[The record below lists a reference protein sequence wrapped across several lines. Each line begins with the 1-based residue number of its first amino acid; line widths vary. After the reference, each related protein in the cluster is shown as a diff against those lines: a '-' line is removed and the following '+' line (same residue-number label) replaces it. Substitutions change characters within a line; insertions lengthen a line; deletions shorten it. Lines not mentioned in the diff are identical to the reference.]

1 MMKQYILQTGC
12 TLLLLLCVSVT
23 LQAEMT
29 KLCRI
34 ERGEGRPDC
43 VVEPT
48 FESCSYYV
56 PCSRDTECKVSYR
69 KSGTQDW
76 YESFAP
82 YYDDSL
88 QECRGSL
95 VRLLEN
101 TSYDIKIQLSGKGR
115 KTRTLNKTF
124 TTWTS
129 IPVVKRTIPI
139 SQFKMDTDGTLFITG
154 LKGTADGWIKII
166 GDVPVCGG
174 DTGEAALSLNDC
186 QYLIFENLLVSGGF
200 RHGIKT
206 NERVENVRFINCE
219 VTQWGRKSV
228 RQNKDGHYL
237 DRDGK
242 MINNDGGITVY
253 RSKNVVIERCYIHD
267 PAGYTNPWNGVIEL
281 GEFKG
286 RKYTFTHPQGPNAV
300 YVMQAGGGLV
310 LRYNDFIGSQTH
322 RYNDPVEGWENRS
335 EIGGLAKDADV
346 YGNVMAFGQDDA
358 IELDGGQCNIRIFDN
373 RMEQTYC
380 GISTAPNRKG
390 PSYIFNNVIWNQ
402 GNSMGFVGNAIKNGG
417 GDTFTQGMQYLI
429 NNTIIHAG
437 GGMAGVGYGKD
448 ANREQFNAY
457 LRNNI
462 IYSLIE
468 VNNPVRKGY
477 NIYDPHLN
485 PLCDF
490 DYDFLGN
497 MYEPLQKGKI
507 VAVNGSEEHA
517 VYGAPEFVDL
527 ERGLLTLKKGDK
539 GIDKGSKIFNFT
551 DGYNGKAPDM
561 GAFEYGS
568 PERLFP
574 RRPVDMTADR
584 YLVRL
589 SGKKT
594 ETITV
599 KIGNIGSCG
608 FLVRMSEDMKPW
620 LDVLPSA
627 GKISSGDIVTLTLKV
642 TGDVRYKKNGMILF
656 RLDNGFSIPIT
667 IME

>member
-12 TLLLLLCVSVT
+12 TLLLLLCLSVT
-23 LQAEMT
+23 LQAGMT
-29 KLCRI
+29 ELYRI
-34 ERGEGRPDC
+34 ERGGDRPDC

-56 PCSRDTECKVSYR
+56 SCSRDTECKVSYK
-69 KSGTQDW
+69 KSGTLDW
-76 YESFAP
+76 NEAFAP

-95 VRLLEN
+95 VRLSEN
-101 TSYDIKIQLSGKGR
+101 TSYDIKIQLSEKGGK
-115 KTRTLNKTF
+115 TYTLNKTF

-129 IPVVKRTIPI
+129 TPLIKRTIPI
-139 SQFKMDTDGTLFITG
+139 SQFKTDTDGTLSITG

-166 GDVPVCGG
+166 GDVPVRGG
-174 DTGEAALSLNDC
+174 DTKEAALNLNDC

-219 VTQWGRKSV
+219 VTQWGRESV

-267 PAGYTNPWNGVIEL
+267 PVGYTNPWNGVIEL

-310 LRYNDFIGSQTH
+310 LRHNDFIGSQTH

-335 EIGGLAKDADV
+335 EIGGIAKDADV

-448 ANREQFNAY
+448 ANRELFNAY

-497 MYEPLQKGKI
+497 MHEPWQKGKI
-507 VAVNGSEEHA
+507 VAVKGSERHA
-517 VYGAPEFVDL
+517 VYGAPEFVDMD
-527 ERGLLTLKKGDK
+527 RGLLTLKKGDK
-539 GIDKGSKIFNFT
+539 GIDKGSKVFNFT
-551 DGYNGKAPDM
+551 DGYKGKAPDM

-599 KIGNIGSCG
+599 KIGNIESCS
-608 FLVRMSEDMKPW
+608 FFVRMSEDMKPW
-620 LDVLPSA
+620 LDVFPSA
-627 GKISSGDIVTLTLKV
+627 GKINSGDVVTLTLKV